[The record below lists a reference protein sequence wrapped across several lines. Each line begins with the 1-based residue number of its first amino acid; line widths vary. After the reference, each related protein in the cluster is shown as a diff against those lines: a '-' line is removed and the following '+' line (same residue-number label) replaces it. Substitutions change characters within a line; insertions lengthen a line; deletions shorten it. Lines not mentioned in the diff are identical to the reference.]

1 MKAIICN
8 ELTGFENLKLETIEA
23 PQEIADNE
31 VIVDVHMAALNF
43 FDTLITRGKYQFKP
57 DVPFSPGGEIS
68 GTISKIGPSVT
79 NFKIGDRVMAYIGH
93 GGIREQV
100 VASEKQCIKLPDD
113 VSDEVAASLSIT
125 YGTAMHGLLGQ
136 ADFRKGD
143 KVAVLGAAGGAGLAA
158 VEIAKAME
166 LTPIAIASS
175 EDKINLAIKHG
186 ASEGVLSTIPN
197 LKETLKAHNDGNG
210 IDGIYDCVGGDL
222 AEPSLRALKWKGHY
236 LVVGFAAGDI
246 PKIPLNLIM
255 LKGIHVSGVFWGRFI
270 EEQPEDFKDHMRL
283 LLEWCRQGKLNP
295 HIEAVYPIEQ
305 TIEGISILAKRKAI
319 GKILIDVRT

>member
-8 ELTGFENLKLETIEA
+8 DLTGYQDLSLETIEG
-23 PQEIADNE
+23 PKEIAGNE

-57 DVPFSPGGEIS
+57 GLPFSPGGEIS
-68 GTISKIGPSVT
+68 GKITKKGSSVT
-79 NFKIGDRVMAYIGH
+79 GFEVGDRVMAYIGH

-100 VASEKQCIKLPDD
+100 IVAEKQLVKLPDD

-125 YGTAMHGLLGQ
+125 YGTAMHGLMDQ
-136 ADFRKGD
+136 ADFKKGD
-143 KVAVLGAAGGAGLAA
+143 FIAILGAAGGAGLAA

-175 EDKINLAIKHG
+175 EDKINLAKEHG
-186 ASEGVLSTIPN
+186 AVDGVLSTTPD
-197 LKETLKAHNDGNG
+197 LKTKLKSLNNNSGLDGV
-210 IDGIYDCVGGDL
+210 YDCVGGEL
-222 AEPSLRALKWKGHY
+222 AEPSLRALKWKGRY
-236 LVVGFAAGDI
+236 LVVGFAAGEI

-270 EEQPEDFKDHMRL
+270 DEQPEDFQDHMRQL
-283 LLEWCRQGKLNP
+283 LAWCQDGKLRP
-295 HIEAVYPIEQ
+295 HIETVYPIEK
-305 TIEGISILAKRKAI
+305 TVEALSIIADRKAT
-319 GKILIDVRT
+319 GKILIQVKS